1 MENSV
6 KKKCNP
12 VLYMS
17 AVYFTEVIGES
28 LYQVSLLKN

>member
-12 VLYMS
+12 VLYIKS
-17 AVYFTEVIGES
+17 VYFIKVIGES
-28 LYQVSLLKN
+28 LYKVSLLKN